1 MGFGL
6 FSTGSSGVGLKIND
20 NNYWF
25 ADAGNPR
32 IRVGSSNNYLSYQS
46 SSDLLEVTGT
56 IKANSGNIG
65 GEFGWQIEGS
75 KIFSGSDETYIALQS
90 SGEISPLSISSIVIN
105 DEGNGLSS
113 IYILSQIP
121 SGYNSSTVEELIG
134 TSLSLDSETSIVL
147 TSPND
152 IESLTGYSYP
162 IKEVSNFQWSISNGD
177 AIEGSPVSEGYVT
190 FIIYG
195 EDNNQTFVDETL
207 SGLTGEIINVGI
219 AGSGIYIGSETPTD
233 APFSVNQNG
242 ILKASS
248 GKIGGF
254 NFESV
259 SDEGA
264 GGSFISDSENF
275 ERDVY
280 SSPYGIELSPTNG
293 IILRA
298 NSSLADSTSYFIE
311 GTETLYPSG
320 ENAPEEYRN
329 ILRATGFTIIDNTG
343 AASNVTINPFMGIRS
358 ESVSALNIA
367 KNGSFEYKAGS
378 STSYTYSGVGWTAGT
393 GLTLSSLSAT
403 TSGYSF
409 PSLPYGQQFVG
420 KLSWTTAVSE
430 FLKTEFLLDPSGD
443 EQNYLSPESSLTY
456 LTAGSN
462 GIAVDFAVYNSEPSG
477 LFGTN
482 HYVAAYPISDLKVTY
497 TDTDGITQ
505 EIKPFNSSSLQ
516 VSDMLKNITNDEV
529 IFDGGYL
536 YLSAPYS
543 NNILTFAVTATSGI
557 VIDEGVGD
565 GSATLTIGT
574 HPFYAGQYV
583 SLFNGTTD
591 LGEEDVFEILSVTA
605 TQIVVDDSF
614 YNITGVNTVK
624 SDGSFIYSSSATRG
638 KNGINFNI
646 PLSEYEDAD
655 YSLPFTLHLPGYY
668 YGVTFDVLVSREATF
683 TRASSPEIPLEIN
696 FDPTI
701 ATINNYD
708 AQYPALEPLSL
719 LSTDTVAVFDSD
731 LPGEGSY
738 DLIYNTSQNSLVDS
752 LVNSTTINIV
762 GDQIEYF
769 PINSFSLVLDQNNS
783 TKEYVK
789 VSAVDFV
796 LGGSEETSLDIYSIL
811 FDDEG
816 DGYSSIY
823 IEVGDPNNLIQDPD
837 TTGIYP
843 EVSFSEIGSGSNETK
858 LENFTYIL
866 QRISSYPYSL
876 EGGSATEGE
885 DELPEGRKIIIIYG
899 EDAGQTVTDQLINYD
914 GTPKLITFY
923 ESSFTQLTVSRGKL
937 GTSESSIVNG
947 DKLVTIER
955 IQITDIEDEI
965 SNYYN
970 VDQAITQL
978 PEKNIIPKIEDLKI
992 SNSSVAF
999 DELIISDSSISYFDG
1014 DTGGGSKWGVDSL
1027 QPETWSYRPAAV
1039 IAQLGGNPLVVGNS
1053 PGLSLIKQVSYEPFT
1068 YLLENPSIT
1077 VQQWDPD
1084 PSQSALVMSGGKFS
1098 VSSNEP
1104 KIELISG
1111 TSANNNGMV
1120 NLDGSKIRF
1129 MDSHTGTTGLVI
1141 GPWLGNSPT
1150 FLVLSPNTYSGNG
1163 YGLLFSNN
1171 TTYMS
1176 SSTGGKT
1183 IIRGPNNSTSVEVE
1197 LGTSV
1202 TIKGATSISG
1212 NLTAPN
1218 LTATGRIKGI
1228 ANYKEAAYTGSR
1240 GASTTYLAAAKVSLT
1255 GVSVNSSVLLMA
1267 TGSFN
1272 PSTSNTYVNIYIARG
1287 TSRISYIGTVQASN
1301 AGNNQPIA
1309 IAVIDAAAGS
1319 PNQEYTV
1326 FMRAINGTAE
1336 WGADTGAL
1344 RLTALELF

>member
-1 MGFGL
+1 MTNQTQDSLSSPQSNYLEAIFDPFDGSSKLLSTISSANFDGAIPDLIIEYPNATTEDLVPGRFFSFEDTYYLITRVDEDIDPITTETISYNVWYTSSGVERYKTILSGVKIFTDGTQLQIRKDDWNGKSVGQSGWTITTEGNSVFSNVAVRGRIEATEGYFDGRLFVGDPLDPDSPGSMRIGTNVDGTLESPGTQDGIFINTNNYWYDTGLFSIGDGTAGVVWNGSVLAITGQVTATSGTIGGFTIGPSSLYGGSGSNFVGIIPASLPFFAGATANDGTGAVFKVTNAGILTATNANITGSITATSGTFTGTVNANSGYFQSGYIGGTTSGWQISSNTIQSVGGNDKITLLNGSVPKIYIGTGDHGNSNTSFYVDGDGKFSIKDRIVWDPSGSGTLTVDGFLRGFVNATTPVTANPGNTMGFGL

-624 SDGSFIYSSSATRG
+624 SDGRFIYSSSATRG

-738 DLIYNTSQNSLVDS
+738 DLIYNTSPLLNALFRFLYSTLSKSLPDS
-752 LVNSTTINIV
+752 LST
-762 GDQIEYF
+762 
-769 PINSFSLVLDQNNS
+769 
-783 TKEYVK
+783 
-789 VSAVDFV
+789 
-796 LGGSEETSLDIYSIL
+796 
-811 FDDEG
+811 
-816 DGYSSIY
+816 
-823 IEVGDPNNLIQDPD
+823 
-837 TTGIYP
+837 
-843 EVSFSEIGSGSNETK
+843 
-858 LENFTYIL
+858 
-866 QRISSYPYSL
+866 
-876 EGGSATEGE
+876 
-885 DELPEGRKIIIIYG
+885 
-899 EDAGQTVTDQLINYD
+899 
-914 GTPKLITFY
+914 
-923 ESSFTQLTVSRGKL
+923 
-937 GTSESSIVNG
+937 
-947 DKLVTIER
+947 
-955 IQITDIEDEI
+955 
-965 SNYYN
+965 
-970 VDQAITQL
+970 
-978 PEKNIIPKIEDLKI
+978 
-992 SNSSVAF
+992 
-999 DELIISDSSISYFDG
+999 
-1014 DTGGGSKWGVDSL
+1014 
-1027 QPETWSYRPAAV
+1027 
-1039 IAQLGGNPLVVGNS
+1039 
-1053 PGLSLIKQVSYEPFT
+1053 
-1068 YLLENPSIT
+1068 
-1077 VQQWDPD
+1077 
-1084 PSQSALVMSGGKFS
+1084 
-1098 VSSNEP
+1098 
-1104 KIELISG
+1104 
-1111 TSANNNGMV
+1111 
-1120 NLDGSKIRF
+1120 
-1129 MDSHTGTTGLVI
+1129 
-1141 GPWLGNSPT
+1141 
-1150 FLVLSPNTYSGNG
+1150 
-1163 YGLLFSNN
+1163 
-1171 TTYMS
+1171 
-1176 SSTGGKT
+1176 
-1183 IIRGPNNSTSVEVE
+1183 
-1197 LGTSV
+1197 
-1202 TIKGATSISG
+1202 
-1212 NLTAPN
+1212 
-1218 LTATGRIKGI
+1218 
-1228 ANYKEAAYTGSR
+1228 
-1240 GASTTYLAAAKVSLT
+1240 
-1255 GVSVNSSVLLMA
+1255 
-1267 TGSFN
+1267 
-1272 PSTSNTYVNIYIARG
+1272 
-1287 TSRISYIGTVQASN
+1287 
-1301 AGNNQPIA
+1301 
-1309 IAVIDAAAGS
+1309 
-1319 PNQEYTV
+1319 
-1326 FMRAINGTAE
+1326 
-1336 WGADTGAL
+1336 
-1344 RLTALELF
+1344 